1 MSAEWRADDAPAYPQ
16 TDEEAELL
24 KLEAEGTRL
33 VLAYADGEID
43 LDCVRACCRSN
54 HGGSRSKPSW
64 AWSRPTCGSRAV
76 PVVASFPLGIT
87 GTGS

>member
-43 LDCVRACCRSN
+43 LDACGPVADQTTADRDRNRAGLGVVLPAVAALCQLW
-54 HGGSRSKPSW
+54 HPSRL
-64 AWSRPTCGSRAV
+64 A
-76 PVVASFPLGIT
+76 
-87 GTGS
+87 

>member
-43 LDCVRACCRSN
+43 LDQMRA
-54 HGGSRSKPSW
+54 GLLQIKP
-64 AWSRPTCGSRAV
+64 RRIEIETE
-76 PVVASFPLGIT
+76 LGLE
-87 GTGS
+87 SSYLR